1 MSQQYDI
8 TRHID
13 YENHMKN
20 YISKAEAKQIIDNLK
35 TQLSNSSIQSHPD
48 YPALMRSVAEK
59 HQKDLSRLE
68 QAMRKK
74 LTSKTTVVGQ
84 QSIRPIQQ
92 HPDYPKMVS
101 FYENKIHAA
110 KRATQPSFTGQP
122 SCPVC
127 PACPSLPQCP
137 PATRCP
143 PPPKCPS
150 APRCPECSMEFSLAQ
165 SLRDVLTEEPT
176 AYNDYKLGKS
186 GSKMLTSSWGF

>member
-48 YPALMRSVAEK
+48 YPALMRSLAEK

-68 QAMRKK
+68 QEMRKK
-74 LTSKTTVVGQ
+74 LTSSSASVSVGQ
-84 QSIRPIQQ
+84 TRMIPIKQ

-101 FYENKIHAA
+101 FYENKIHEA
-110 KRATQPSFTGQP
+110 KRAAATQSSFMDQP

-127 PACPSLPQCP
+127 PACPSAPQCP

-165 SLRDVLTEEPT
+165 TLRDALTEEPT
-176 AYNDYKLGKS
+176 AYNDYKLGR
-186 GSKMLTSSWGF
+186 SKTTWGF